1 MLEKNS
7 YPHKNHPVVNVK
19 NHFIPFLLVIISAQ
33 LTLAQDHQLTLL
45 EKSTNDPVHNA
56 HISWKSLEGKSEK
69 GFGIT
74 DENGST
80 MISGLAG
87 SKVVVNISS
96 VGYKT
101 LQDTI
106 DLHSTRT
113 LHLEVDVLNLDQ
125 IVVTGTRTPRRLADV
140 PVQTTV
146 IPAVDIRKAGTVS
159 PLEILKDN
167 VPGLVTSSNAMGN
180 NLRIRGLNSRYILF
194 LVDGERM
201 VSEGAGGNINLDQID
216 FNSIERVEVVNGAA
230 SALYGSNAVGAV
242 INFITKAPA
251 NNLEGSI
258 NSSFQSHN
266 TSKIQANV
274 GSRLGQFTLGA
285 NMFRN
290 STDGY
295 NIAGGSLS
303 KPHTD
308 YGTGMKMNLKPS
320 DRIAFDVNG
329 RFFQHEVFNF
339 AGTMNV
345 KHDLERKLTAGAKTT
360 ILSENNRNDL
370 TASINFDKFFR
381 YDVLELRNNFLEKQN
396 DITHISGRVVNTH
409 YASDQWDFVGGL
421 EYNFESI
428 STDSSRI
435 LGPLPTVKSVGDA
448 NVFMQ
453 WQGRFIKNL
462 ELVLGSRYTYNEQ
475 FGSAFSP
482 KFSTMYK
489 MGRFTMRGGI
499 GTSFRAPDLKELHY
513 NFNHNGSFWVYG
525 NPDLVPERGLYN
537 SLGVE
542 FTKGSLNMSVSGYH
556 NQIRDKITSYR
567 IVSETGQPD
576 RYYQNVSS
584 ATLQGIDVNASLV
597 ILSDFILKTT
607 YSYCDAKDNNTGLQL
622 TGNVNHS
629 ATLSLLWNGEL
640 MERPFSLQFSGRMT
654 SPILQQYLE
663 ENANGNSLLSDLSS
677 DPYNI
682 WKVTFIKPIRI
693 DEHLFEVTLKV
704 DNLFNFSDIYFTNPG
719 RQFLAGLR
727 YKLN

>member
-1 MLEKNS
+1 MKNI
-7 YPHKNHPVVNVK
+7 
-19 NHFIPFLLVIISAQ
+19 FFPFWLVIISAQ
-33 LTLAQDHQLTLL
+33 ITFAQDYQLTLL
-45 EKSTNDPVHNA
+45 EKSTNNPVHNA
-56 HISWKSLEGKSEK
+56 HLTWKSLDNSGEN

-74 DENGST
+74 NEKGVTQISD
-80 MISGLAG
+80 ISGG
-87 SKVVVNISS
+87 KVVVNITS

-106 DLHSTRT
+106 DLQSTRT
-113 LHLEVDVLNLDQ
+113 LHLDVDILNLDQ
-125 IVVTGTRTPRRLADV
+125 IVVTGTRTPKRLADV
-140 PVQTTV
+140 PVQTMV
-146 IPAVDIRKAGTVS
+146 IPEIDIRRAGTVS
-159 PLEILKDN
+159 PLEILEDN
-167 VPGLVTSSNAMGN
+167 VPGLVTSSNGMGN

-194 LVDGERM
+194 LVDGERL
-201 VSEGAGGNINLDQID
+201 VSEGSGGNINLDQID

-251 NNLEGSI
+251 NKVEGSV
-258 NSSFQSHN
+258 NTSFQSFN
-266 TSKIQANV
+266 TSKIQANF
-274 GSRLGQFTLGA
+274 GSNQGKITLGA

-290 STDGY
+290 NTDGY
-295 NIAGGSLS
+295 NISEGSLS

-308 YGTGMKMNLKPS
+308 YGTGLKMSVNPTERVSVDL
-320 DRIAFDVNG
+320 NG

-339 AGTMNV
+339 PGTMNV
-345 KHDLERKLTAGAKTT
+345 KHDLERKLTAGAKTNF
-360 ILSENNRNDL
+360 LSENNRNNL

-381 YDVLELRNNFLEKQN
+381 YDVLELKNDFLEKQN
-396 DITHISGRVVNTH
+396 DITHISGRIVNTH
-409 YASDQWDFVGGL
+409 FADKKWDFVSGL

-435 LGPLPTVKSVGDA
+435 LGPLPAVKSVGDA
-448 NVFMQ
+448 NIFMQ
-453 WQGRFIKNL
+453 WQGRFIRNM

-482 KFSTMYK
+482 KVSAMYK
-489 MGRFTMRGGI
+489 AGRFTMRAGV

-513 NFNHNGSFWVYG
+513 NFNHNGSFWVHG

-537 SLGVE
+537 SAGIE
-542 FTKGSLNMSVSGYH
+542 YTRGSLNMSVSGYH

-567 IVSETGQPD
+567 VISDTGQPD

-584 ATLQGIDVNASLV
+584 ATLQGIDLNVSLV
-597 ILSDFILKTT
+597 VLQDFILKST
-607 YSYCDAKDNNTGLQL
+607 YSYCDARDNNTGLQL
-622 TGNVNHS
+622 TSNVNHS
-629 ATLSLLWNGEL
+629 ATFSLLWNGEV
-640 MERPFSLQFSGRMT
+640 MKRPFSLQFSGRMT
-654 SPILQQYLE
+654 SPILQQYME
-663 ENANGNSLLSDLSS
+663 EDESGNPVVADFSS

-693 DEHLFEVTLKV
+693 NEHLFEVTLKV
-704 DNLFNFSDIYFTNPG
+704 DNLFNFNDIYFTNPG